1 MGENG
6 KTVFLTVF
14 RIILGAYCAN
24 TPFSTFELSR
34 YDGSKISNDVA
45 ALAGKRLVTASEVK
59 ENAQLNEGRMKAMT
73 GEDEITARF
82 LHREY
87 FTFNPAFKVWLSVN
101 HKPRVTDTTYSF
113 WRRIRVIPFERK
125 FTGAERDNNL
135 VAKLREERAGILN
148 WAIQGCLKW
157 QEDGLEPPEQVT
169 SATDEYRNEMDIE
182 IGRAS
187 CRERV

>member
-1 MGENG
+1 
-6 KTVFLTVF
+6 
-14 RIILGAYCAN
+14 
-24 TPFSTFELSR
+24 
-34 YDGSKISNDVA
+34 
-45 ALAGKRLVTASEVK
+45 
-59 ENAQLNEGRMKAMT
+59 MT

-101 HKPRVTDTTYSF
+101 HKPRVTDTTHSF

-169 SATDEYRNEMDIE
+169 GATNEYWNEMDIIRQFLNE
-182 IGRAS
+182 CTDSTNSDAKIESKSLYKAYTSWCDENGEETMTGTMFGRKLKEMDFEKGPYGS
-187 CRERV
+187 SRRVHYFGVGLLSGSEG